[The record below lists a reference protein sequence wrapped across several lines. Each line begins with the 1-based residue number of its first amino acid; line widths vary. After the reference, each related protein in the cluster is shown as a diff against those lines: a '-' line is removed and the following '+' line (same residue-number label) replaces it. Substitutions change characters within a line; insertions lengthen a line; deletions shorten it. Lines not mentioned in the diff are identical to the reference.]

1 MQSTVDIIHTFVP
14 KNSSKQLACCDKQ
27 TLIFDRAPWPLIVA
41 DTCGSVRL
49 FAAKISSNMCY
60 QVKAIYMHFVV
71 QRSQLPVSLVYNSA
85 IARSISFFCNKK
97 PSSSSSS
104 VANENKISPTA
115 MVFVHSDYILLY
127 HHMSVCQDLLDIRQ
141 VQCICMSTLIFCFTR
156 GGIYS
161 SILLHVHYHSYEAY
175 GPEHNSLADTRLCY
189 NLMVLVRYMV
199 LRRIVEGFK
208 RNNFHLQSLCCSHN
222 NL

>member
-115 MVFVHSDYILLY
+115 MVQTTDYILLY
-127 HHMSVCQDLLDIRQ
+127 HLMSVCQEILDILQ
-141 VQCICMSTLIFCFTR
+141 VQCICLPWLSASHGVEYTMYTVVFFCMFIIIHTKHMAQK
-156 GGIYS
+156 I
-161 SILLHVHYHSYEAY
+161 I
-175 GPEHNSLADTRLCY
+175 
-189 NLMVLVRYMV
+189 
-199 LRRIVEGFK
+199 
-208 RNNFHLQSLCCSHN
+208 HLPIPDSVTI
-222 NL
+222 